1 MKNINMKKTEKII
14 LLGVLMMLVAVGFYI
29 FSAKKTSEKNVI
41 SDSTAVSAPFA
52 NMVIPA
58 DYDEATRA
66 VIQEK
71 IDGIKKEYEEKP
83 DIWEVW
89 ISIGGLKTL
98 LKDYAGAIAAYR
110 QSIVLYRE
118 NTLGYR
124 GIAEVYNQN
133 LKDYKKAEE
142 YYKLALE
149 NNPGDVEVYITL
161 AVLQYYRLN
170 DAKAAE
176 TTFITGLARA
186 QNNEEIIVRLIR
198 FYNTIGDKAKEKN
211 TAKLL
216 LQLHPDNEAY
226 QKEWGGL

>member
-1 MKNINMKKTEKII
+1 MKKTEKIV
-14 LLGVLMMLVAVGFYI
+14 LGGALVALIAIGFYI
-29 FSAKKTSEKNVI
+29 FSVKKDSKNNVVL
-41 SDSTAVSAPFA
+41 DNTAISAPFA
-52 NMVIPA
+52 NMAIPM

-71 IDGIKKEYEEKP
+71 IDGIKKKYEEKP
-83 DIWEVW
+83 DIWEIW

-98 LKDYAGAIAAYR
+98 LKDYDGAIAAYR

-118 NTLGYR
+118 NPLGYR

-133 LKDYKKAEE
+133 LKDYKKAQEH
-142 YYKLALE
+142 YKLALE
-149 NNPGDVEVYITL
+149 INPGDVEVYIAL

-170 DAKAAE
+170 DAQAAE
-176 TTFITGLARA
+176 KTFASGLART
-186 QNNEEIIVRLIR
+186 QNNEEIMVRLIR

-226 QKEWGGL
+226 QKEWGSFVK

>member
-1 MKNINMKKTEKII
+1 MKKTEKFI
-14 LLGVLMMLVAVGFYI
+14 LLGVLIVLIATGFYI
-29 FSAKKTSEKNVI
+29 FSAKKISEKNVVA
-41 SDSTAVSAPFA
+41 DNTAITAPFD

-71 IDGIKKEYEEKP
+71 IDGIKKVYEEKP

-89 ISIGGLKTL
+89 ISLGGLKIL
-98 LKDYAGAIAAYR
+98 LKDYDGAIASYR
-110 QSIVLYRE
+110 QSIALYPE

-149 NNPGDVEVYITL
+149 INPGDAEVYISL
-161 AVLQYYRLN
+161 AVLQHYRLG
-170 DAKAAE
+170 DTKAAE
-176 TTFITGLARA
+176 TTLLTGLART
-186 QNNEEIIVRLIR
+186 QNNEEIMVRLIR
-198 FYNTIGDKAKEKN
+198 FYNTIGDKVKEKN

-216 LQLHPDNEAY
+216 LQLHPDNPVY
-226 QKEWGGL
+226 QK